1 MSTPPRTGHPY
12 YMYEEILAQPDAL
25 AHLLTADSQQRD
37 DLAKQLA
44 GKTRLFLTG
53 CGTALHAALAGE
65 HLLRAFTDGRR
76 GTRAFQAFEF
86 ERYGPRVDDQ
96 TALIVLSYS
105 GTAMATVRAMQR
117 AKQEGAFCLAIT
129 DFPNTPAGTG
139 ADAILPLH
147 YPQQR
152 SAVYTVSYTLMV
164 ALIADLGRRIARHLP
179 GNTEATALAAE
190 VDRLPE
196 LVRQML
202 PLETQVRQLA
212 ERYQSRQRWWF
223 LGGGPNSV
231 TASEAALKMME
242 ANYTAATGMQIEEF
256 IHGPISS
263 LSEND
268 VVVVIAPHG
277 PSHERAVD
285 ILKAAQIIG
294 AEAIV
299 LAEEQDQATRAL
311 ATHALTLPV
320 YSEVLS
326 PLPAIVPLQFLAYH
340 LSLLGGVNPDTIHR
354 HDERYL
360 KARQGYVR

>member
-12 YMYEEILAQPDAL
+12 YMYEEMLAQPDAL
-25 AHLLTADSQQRD
+25 AHLLAADSQQRD
-37 DLAKQLA
+37 DLAKLLA

-76 GTRAFQAFEF
+76 GTRAFQAFEL
-86 ERYGPRVDDQ
+86 ERYGPNMDAQ

-117 AKQEGAFCLAIT
+117 AKQEGAFCLVIT
-129 DFPNTPAGTG
+129 DFPNTPAGTD

-164 ALIADLGRRIARHLP
+164 ALIADLGWRIARHLP
-179 GNTEATALAAE
+179 ENVHVKMLTGQ
-190 VDRLPE
+190 VPHMPQF
-196 LVRQML
+196 VREML
-202 PLETQVRQLA
+202 PVEAQVRQLA

-285 ILKAAQIIG
+285 ILKAARIIG
-294 AEAIV
+294 AETIV
-299 LAEEQDQATRAL
+299 LAEEPDTATSKL
-311 ATHALTLPV
+311 ATHALTLPIC
-320 YSEVLS
+320 SEVLS

-340 LSLLGGVNPDTIHR
+340 LSLLRGVNPDTIHR

-360 KARQGYVR
+360 KARQG

>member
-1 MSTPPRTGHPY
+1 
-12 YMYEEILAQPDAL
+12 MYEEMLAQPDAL
-25 AHLLTADSQQRD
+25 AHLLAADSQQRD
-37 DLAKQLA
+37 GLAKLLA
-44 GKTRLFLTG
+44 SKTRLFLTG

-65 HLLRAFTDGRR
+65 HLLRAFTGARR
-76 GTRAFQAFEF
+76 GTRAFQAFEL
-86 ERYGPRVDDQ
+86 ERYGPSVDAQ
-96 TALIVLSYS
+96 TALIALSYS
-105 GTAMATVRAMQR
+105 GTAMATVRAMQH
-117 AKQEGAFCLAIT
+117 AKQEGAFCLAVT

-164 ALIADLGRRIARHLP
+164 ALIADLGRRIAHYLP
-179 GNTEATALAAE
+179 TNAPARALAAE
-190 VDRLPE
+190 VDRLPD
-196 LVRQML
+196 LMRQML
-202 PLETQVRQLA
+202 PLEAQVRQLA
-212 ERYQSRQRWWF
+212 ERYQARQRWWF

-263 LSEND
+263 ISEND

-285 ILKAAQIIG
+285 ILKSAQIIG
-294 AEAIV
+294 AETIA
-299 LAEEQDQATRAL
+299 LAEEHDQEARAL
-311 ATHALTLPV
+311 ATHALTLPHCA
-320 YSEVLS
+320 EVLS
-326 PLPAIVPLQFLAYH
+326 PLPAVVPLQFLAYH
-340 LSLLGGVNPDTIHR
+340 LSLLHGVNPDTIHR

-360 KARQGYVR
+360 KARQGYIR